1 MKECD
6 ILGGQN
12 ILWPPTYFHGVKTP
26 NPQDLRPCIRP
37 YAVSYFWTFHM
48 IFISSINATIL
59 FLRYTVTNL
68 AGLSRN
74 GMIQSFKWD
83 WVELELICPAV
94 RPDVSYLFIYLFV
107 RLFIHSYSS
116 LNMQLITAYLARL
129 KDLQVESNLAELH
142 APLSISVLD
151 DASAVPVDRCMSA
164 AWQFYLLHPMPA
176 APLPLG
182 VNLYYILRFRM
193 RKQRVFNYTLKV
205 IWKSITATL

>member
-1 MKECD
+1 M
-6 ILGGQN
+6 GSR
-12 ILWPPTYFHGVKTP
+12 PPTPRT
-26 NPQDLRPCIRP
+26 
-37 YAVSYFWTFHM
+37 YAPALGPMLFRISERFTWSSYRALM
-48 IFISSINATIL
+48 LQLL

-142 APLSISVLD
+142 APLSTGVLD

-164 AWQFYLLHPMPA
+164 AWQLFASSNAGCA
-176 APLPLG
+176 A
-182 VNLYYILRFRM
+182 
-193 RKQRVFNYTLKV
+193 
-205 IWKSITATL
+205 ATGC